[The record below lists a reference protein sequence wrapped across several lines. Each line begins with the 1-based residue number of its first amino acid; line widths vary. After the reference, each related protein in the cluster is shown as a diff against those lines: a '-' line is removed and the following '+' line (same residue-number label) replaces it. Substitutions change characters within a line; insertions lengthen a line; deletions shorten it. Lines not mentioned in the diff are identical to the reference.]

1 MSNVIL
7 LLSLSF
13 QTRYKLHVGEV
24 IDLNKVT
31 ANASLASLC
40 STSLHARKVEQLA
53 VGDWHGFK

>member
-53 VGDWHGFK
+53 VGD